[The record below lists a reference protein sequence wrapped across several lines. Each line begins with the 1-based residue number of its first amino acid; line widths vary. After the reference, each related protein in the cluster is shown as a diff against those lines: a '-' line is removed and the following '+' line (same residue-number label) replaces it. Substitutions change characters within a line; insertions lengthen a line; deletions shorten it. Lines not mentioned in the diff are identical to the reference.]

1 MLDYSIK
8 DIYNLLKDL
17 LKETIIDIEPVGNH
31 DINRHLVYKV
41 YTKGK
46 NKILK
51 IYYKK
56 NKIDNE
62 VIALRLLEDTKVK
75 SPKNFLSGE
84 FENGDPWLLYDFI
97 EGVTLKEVIKT
108 MPEEKKEKLFEEIG
122 RELGKLHSSY
132 GGDYF
137 GPLGKVMKGESK
149 EHSYYN
155 KSLNSIDEYRKVIE
169 TLDLP
174 HKELIDSGFNYLY
187 NNLNL
192 INIEVKPTL
201 CHGDYNERNIL
212 VKEDYEGYTITS
224 IIDFET
230 NHLGNNEE
238 DLVSL
243 YLLSFRQNKDLERK
257 FLKGYSKFETLY
269 TDFNKRLKFYM
280 IKFILGNCTWSYS
293 NAKDYYN
300 LNIQW
305 LYEVLNEE

>member
-8 DIYNLLKDL
+8 DIYNLLKDI

-75 SPKNFLSGE
+75 SQKNFLSGE

-155 KSLNSIDEYRKVIE
+155 KSLNFIDEYRKVIE

-230 NHLGNNEE
+230 SNLGNNEE

-257 FLKGYSKFETLY
+257 FLKGYCKFETLY
-269 TDFNKRLKFYM
+269 ADFNKRLKFYI
-280 IKFILGNCTWSYS
+280 IKFILGNCAWSYS